1 MKCIFEASSGLEAHM
16 VSNLLQQVG
25 IVSRIDG
32 EYLQGGAGELQAMNM
47 VRVLVEDADYL
58 QAQEVIKE
66 WDASEANKTTT
77 IIPKRKSSGIGI
89 GLLFGL
95 LIGAG
100 TTFWAYNTPVS
111 FDGIDHNGDGKLD
124 EKWLY
129 RDNRIERIEI
139 DRNLDGAIDTIH
151 LYNRKGR
158 IYKTQADENFDK
170 VFESTI
176 TYQRGNPVL
185 QTADT
190 DQDGKID
197 NEAHYK
203 NGVLTYIEIL
213 GPSPTSPRKK
223 QQYEMYKLISSEFD
237 SNGDG
242 VYDKQY
248 TYDYY
253 EQIK

>member
-25 IVSRIDG
+25 IVARIDG

-66 WDASEANKTTT
+66 WDASEANKTTA

-111 FDGIDHNGDGKLD
+111 FDGIDHNGDG
-124 EKWLY
+124 
-129 RDNRIERIEI
+129 
-139 DRNLDGAIDTIH
+139 
-151 LYNRKGR
+151 
-158 IYKTQADENFDK
+158 
-170 VFESTI
+170 S
-176 TYQRGNPVL
+176 
-185 QTADT
+185 
-190 DQDGKID
+190 
-197 NEAHYK
+197 
-203 NGVLTYIEIL
+203 
-213 GPSPTSPRKK
+213 
-223 QQYEMYKLISSEFD
+223 
-237 SNGDG
+237 
-242 VYDKQY
+242 
-248 TYDYY
+248 
-253 EQIK
+253 